1 MNENYL
7 LNNYFVASGMTM
19 NYPVVDTDYVS
30 LYTGSSFYNKSD
42 QIISIKRKDVSF
54 IKKELPKF
62 SMQETPKFIGD
73 LSDQDMEYFQKRLF
87 EALKYTAIFGLLP
100 NWLSATSYGI
110 SDLNINYD
118 EFH

>member
-1 MNENYL
+1 MGKMNENYL
-7 LNNYFVASGMTM
+7 LNNYFVVSGMTM

-73 LSDQDMEYFQKRLF
+73 FKKDY
-87 EALKYTAIFGLLP
+87 LKH
-100 NWLSATSYGI
+100 
-110 SDLNINYD
+110 LNYLIG
-118 EFH
+118 

>member
-7 LNNYFVASGMTM
+7 NYLNNYFVASGMTM
-19 NYPVVDTDYVS
+19 NYPIVDTDYTS
-30 LYTGSSFYNKSD
+30 LYGETFYHQAD
-42 QIISIKRKDVSF
+42 QVITVKRKDVSF
-54 IKKELPKF
+54 IKKEVPKF

-87 EALKYTAIFGLLP
+87 EALKLP

>member
-1 MNENYL
+1 MGKMNENYY
-7 LNNYFVASGMTM
+7 LNNYFIASGMTM
-19 NYPVVDTDYVS
+19 NYPVVDTDYAS
-30 LYTGSSFYNKSD
+30 LYAGSSFYNKSD

-54 IKKELPKF
+54 IKKEVPKF

-87 EALKYTAIFGLLP
+87 EALKLP

>member
-1 MNENYL
+1 MGKMNENYL
-7 LNNYFVASGMTM
+7 LNNYFVVSGMTM

-42 QIISIKRKDVSF
+42 QIISIKKKDVSF

-62 SMQETPKFIGD
+62 SMQETPKLFIGD
-73 LSDQDMEYFQKRLF
+73 LSEQDMEYFQKRLF
-87 EALKYTAIFGLLP
+87 EALKLP